1 MSDFQ
6 DKKDTSWL
14 DNLRVVATISVI
26 FLHVA
31 APFLYKFGKIG
42 SFDWWTANVYDSL
55 VRFCVPVFVMI
66 TGALLLPKDYQLEDY
81 LKKRVT
87 RIILPFLFWIL
98 IYLIHVLSL
107 LKNGFKLPF
116 LEILTIGSTKFAYK
130 TTYHFWY
137 IYMIIG
143 IYLFIP
149 ILSKWVKRATEKEIL
164 YFLLLWVVAIIIA
177 QPLFSTYIPDFNL
190 KYFSGF
196 VGYIVLGYYLSI
208 RNFEKVKNIRIISF
222 LIFTTGVLLTIFG
235 TYFLSKYNGRFIID
249 LYTYFSPN
257 VVIAAVGLFLFF
269 KQTNLTNPKLKIVR
283 KFINKHSF
291 GIYFV
296 HILVLFY
303 LNKFGI
309 NGAVFGPI
317 LGIPITTIVCLAVSS
332 LIIYLL
338 KKLPFGDKFAG

>member
-1 MSDFQ
+1 MSDLQ
-6 DKKDTSWL
+6 QREDTTWL

-31 APFLYKFGKIG
+31 APFLYKFERI
-42 SFDWWTANVYDSL
+42 SDFNWWTANVYDSL
-55 VRFCVPVFVMI
+55 VRFCVPIFVMI
-66 TGALLLPKDYQLEDY
+66 TGALLLPKDYQLNDY

-87 RIILPFLFWIL
+87 RIIFPFLFWIS
-98 IYLIHVLSL
+98 IYLIHVLGT

-116 LEILTIGSTKFAYK
+116 WEMINIGSTKIAYK

-149 ILSKWVKRATEKEIL
+149 ILSKWIRKATEKEIL
-164 YFLLLWVVAIIIA
+164 YFLVLWVITIIIA
-177 QPLFSTYIPDFNL
+177 NPLFSKYIPDFNL

-208 RNFEKVKNIRIISF
+208 RNFEKVKHIRIISF
-222 LIFTTGVLLTIFG
+222 LIFLTGVLLTVFG
-235 TYFLSKYNGRFIID
+235 TYFLSKYNDRFTID

-257 VVIAAVGLFLFF
+257 VVIAAIGLFLFF
-269 KQTNLTNPKLKIVR
+269 KHSYLVNPQLKAIR

-296 HILVLFY
+296 HILVLY
-303 LNKFGI
+303 YMSRFGI
-309 NGAVFGPI
+309 NGAVFGVMF
-317 LGIPITTIVCLAVSS
+317 GIPLTTVICLIISG
-332 LIIYLL
+332 LTIYLL